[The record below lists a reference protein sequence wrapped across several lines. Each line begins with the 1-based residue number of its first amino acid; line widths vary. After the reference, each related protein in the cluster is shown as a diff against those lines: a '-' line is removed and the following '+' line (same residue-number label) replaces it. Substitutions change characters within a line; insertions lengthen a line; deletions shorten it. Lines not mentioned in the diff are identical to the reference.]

1 MIFSGRTLEN
11 DRSIDSYNIQK
22 DSTVHLV
29 IKLNSS
35 NESAS
40 SARPPSHTTQFPPPA
55 RSESSSSHQNWSSEV
70 PRSSSSW
77 LTVITPSGREVR
89 LDSIDFEKMSVFELK
104 RSVSVK
110 ERVPPNHQVLVYNK
124 TQLQNSDPLSYYRL
138 VPGSDIYLSYA
149 NSSKMNLYVKTLS
162 GDTFMLSP
170 SIYQSVN
177 DIKEEL
183 RIKHKLNV
191 NNQRLVFHGVLLD
204 ESSMLYECNL
214 PNQCTMHII
223 KDPNA
228 RDTSP
233 PPPPVS
239 RQYQQQ
245 APPIPILF
253 RTLRGDI
260 VTLLTYPNER
270 VRDLKRRLQEREGFP
285 RGPMNLVLGGTELRD
300 EAFIEEYKLQQDST
314 LLVTFKVPSGLELSA
329 IDMSND
335 ELIPIDRI
343 KVADRVEHLESE
355 IRRLFKIDDG
365 TALSLIL
372 NSDILA
378 PQSTLSQYVIPKNPV
393 IQVYKHS
400 KREEKKRS
408 LTVCTVTG
416 IKSCCD
422 LYLSQSKVIDLKA
435 IIQDRLLVPTN
446 EQVLVK
452 RGVILEDYLYLNE
465 ALASKEG
472 EDEEEDKYKIMLFTR
487 VQATR
492 TVTVILPNGSPVNLR
507 VQSHQT
513 ILDLKAL
520 LNDRTV
526 QPGQQVIRHGGRILE
541 DHYCIGD
548 YLLPEGARLTCSSL
562 TSQHI
567 HVFNVHASGRRVK
580 KFCIESQ
587 SSLRVLKLLVSAEFS
602 IPLDRLR
609 LFFCGD
615 LLYNEKPVDQ
625 YGFPTPCTLWADWSN
640 KN

>member
-40 SARPPSHTTQFPPPA
+40 SARPPSHATQFPPPA
-55 RSESSSSHQNWSSEV
+55 RSESSSTRQNWSSEV
-70 PRSSSSW
+70 PRSSSSSW

-89 LDSIDFEKMSVFELK
+89 LDSIDIEKMSVFELK

-233 PPPPVS
+233 PPPVS

-335 ELIPIDRI
+335 ELIPIDGI
-343 KVADRVEHLESE
+343 KVANRVEHLESE

>member
-1 MIFSGRTLEN
+1 M
-11 DRSIDSYNIQK
+11 
-22 DSTVHLV
+22 
-29 IKLNSS
+29 
-35 NESAS
+35 
-40 SARPPSHTTQFPPPA
+40 
-55 RSESSSSHQNWSSEV
+55 
-70 PRSSSSW
+70 
-77 LTVITPSGREVR
+77 R